1 MAAEPLARQRGGA
14 GAALLR
20 WRPAP
25 AWRVAEVL
33 PELIGLVYQGAS
45 EARPWFA
52 LAERLRH
59 LLGARN
65 VTVTLLHREQQHG
78 DIHVMAEEEGDEIDW
93 ELAERIWRERF
104 AHIERLQPEAVAPGQ
119 VVEFGPADV
128 EADCAAFF
136 AELGIGQCLRS
147 CFAEP
152 GGMRCWL
159 DVLRAPHSPSPRFRE
174 EEVQLLHCLAPHLA
188 HALGLYARLQRQ
200 EAERAVYAG
209 SLEHLQLGCL
219 LLDGE
224 ARSMALNRTAEA
236 LLARHAGVELFN
248 GRLQLRDKRL
258 QLLFEQAITRA
269 LAQRQAPA
277 AAWFGELLR
286 VPGHNGALL
295 GLLVAPTPLQDYF
308 QGRQVPSLSLYL
320 VELSEPDGGG
330 ERAGGYPAELIAQL
344 FALTRQEA
352 RLVACLAD
360 GQSISEAAVQMGI
373 AVAAARNYS
382 KNIYAKLG
390 LKGQTDL
397 VRMLCRSTALLSH
410 AK

>member
-1 MAAEPLARQRGGA
+1 MAAEPLARQRGGT
-14 GAALLR
+14 GAALLP

-25 AWRVAEVL
+25 AWRCAEVL
-33 PELIGLVYQGAS
+33 PELIGLAYQGAS
-45 EARPWFA
+45 EAQPWFA

-65 VTVTLLHREQQHG
+65 VTVTLLHRADLAG
-78 DIHVMAEEEGDEIDW
+78 DIYVMSEEEGGSIDW
-93 ELAERIWRERF
+93 QLAERTWRERF
-104 AHIERLQPEAVAPGQ
+104 AHIERLHPESVAPGQ

-128 EADCAAFF
+128 EPACAEFF
-136 AELGIGQCLRS
+136 AELGLGQCLRS

-159 DVLRAPHSPSPRFRE
+159 DVLRAPHSPLPRFHE
-174 EEVQLLHCLAPHLA
+174 EEVHLLHCLAPHLA

-224 ARSMALNRTAEA
+224 ARSLALNRTAEA
-236 LLARHAGVELFN
+236 LLARHSGVELLN

-258 QLLFEQAITRA
+258 QLLFEQAIARA
-269 LAQRQAPA
+269 LVQRQAA
-277 AAWFGELLR
+277 AGEWLGELLR
-286 VPGHNGALL
+286 VPAQNGALL
-295 GLLVAPTPLQDYF
+295 GLLIAPTPLQDYF

-320 VELSEPDGGG
+320 VELSEPLGAV
-330 ERAGGYPAELIAQL
+330 ERASGYPPELIAQL

-397 VRMLCRSTALLSH
+397 VRMLCRSRVLLRR
-410 AK
+410 